1 MYFAKF
7 FGPFKN
13 VSLIIYVNNPNSFL
27 DSTVPELNFIIF
39 SLVEE
44 EALHLAN
51 DFRIVLQREFPIRD
65 SALYL
70 NNRFIQFSNQTN
82 DNELINR
89 RRTMLSF
96 ARMFLKELTELMSA
110 DRSPIVDRR
119 PELILDPSI
128 QKRLTHFFLITH
140 GFGGIAILA
149 VLEVLNGCIGESLKS
164 LEKMLQNN
172 NIQIQSQ
179 PTTETT

>member
-1 MYFAKF
+1 MTAFTA
-7 FGPFKN
+7 
-13 VSLIIYVNNPNSFL
+13 
-27 DSTVPELNFIIF
+27 
-39 SLVEE
+39 LVEE

-128 QKRLTHFFLITH
+128 QKRLTHFSLITH

-179 PTTETT
+179 PTTETTSENNTRINLLFNHQSNQNI